1 MSKISKERR
10 ALLGKVHIA
19 KKELG
24 LDDDIYRMILDNEV
38 GKTSA
43 SKCTDRQLVKVIE
56 ALKSK
61 GWKNSQKKKFRS
73 TKDGLKRKIYALW
86 GELQKLGAVQSKDKT
101 ALDAFVKKHT
111 GIDSVS
117 FLDENPAI
125 KMIEILKAWIE
136 RVENEQA

>member
-1 MSKISKERR
+1 MKKS
-10 ALLGKVHIA
+10 LLAKVHIA

-24 LDDDIYRMILDNEV
+24 LDDETYRLILENEV

-43 SKCTDRQLVKVIE
+43 SKCTERQLIKVVE
-56 ALKSK
+56 ALKEK

-73 TKDGLKRKIYALW
+73 TKDRLKRKIYALW
-86 GELQKLGAVQSKDKT
+86 GELQNLGAVQSKDKT

-125 KMIEILKAWIE
+125 KIIEILKAWIE
-136 RVENEQA
+136 RVEDEKN